1 MFQPSLTDHPHV
13 RERAGKLPGSNSRLS
28 VRVGFWQKVRL
39 AGEVRGNTL
48 FIKAICSVKKDEIKS
63 NLMQVAFCHGA
74 PIAAALHADS
84 SNQHCVYLKNCL
96 FLWFDSTAT
105 YNRSTVV
112 SSLI

>member
-39 AGEVRGNTL
+39 AGEVRGNTM
-48 FIKAICSVKKDEIKS
+48 FTNAIYSVKKDEIKP
-63 NLMQVAFCHGA
+63 NLTQVAFCHGA
-74 PIAAALHADS
+74 PIVAALHADN
-84 SNQHCVYLKNCL
+84 SNLHSVYLKSCL
-96 FLWFDSTAT
+96 FLWLDSTAT